1 MTSDGLAARP
11 ESDGGAR
18 PGVTVV
24 TIEETSID
32 GKTAPLVREKVEA
45 ALTTAHQVIL
55 DMSAVSYLSSAGL
68 RLILLIYREMTAKQ
82 GAVVLVGISEDI
94 ETTMKYTGFRT
105 FFELADTIDEA
116 VRMLS

>member
-1 MTSDGLAARP
+1 MTSEGLAARLEADSGVGP
-11 ESDGGAR
+11 A
-18 PGVTVV
+18 VTVI

-45 ALTTAHQVIL
+45 VLTTAHHVIL

-68 RLILLIYREMTAKQ
+68 RLILLVYRELTAKQ
-82 GAVVLVGISEDI
+82 GSVVLVGVSEDI

-105 FFELADTIDEA
+105 FFRLANTIDEA